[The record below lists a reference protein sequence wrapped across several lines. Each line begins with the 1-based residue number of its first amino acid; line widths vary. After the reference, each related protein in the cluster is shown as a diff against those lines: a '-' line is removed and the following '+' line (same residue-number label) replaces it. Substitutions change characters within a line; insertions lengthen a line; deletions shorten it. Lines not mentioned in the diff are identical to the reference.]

1 MNLDYRKLRWF
12 VFVKRNFN
20 DESGTSAVEFA
31 LVMPVFLGM
40 MLGVFWVGWA
50 AYSTHSVHHALEMA
64 ARALQLKPTTTQSQL
79 QTIVR
84 DNVTLGDDA
93 QQIVVTLQLDAASG
107 GTQLAHTTATFPVTF
122 TVPLVGTYSMTYTTS
137 MTVAVL
143 AT

>member
-1 MNLDYRKLRWF
+1 M
-12 VFVKRNFN
+12 FVKRNFN

-93 QQIVVTLQLDAASG
+93 QQIVVTLQLDAASA